1 MATVFEAI
9 LTNFKLLELSL
20 ALHEKSSI
28 NKLPLS
34 WREIELINAEKNQ
47 RLSIEDFKIIY
58 QLTPELFTITRYS
71 DIDSMTIQRNNSFS
85 TDITDKSKGINIV
98 DIRRE
103 YFRYIIHTSYIHY
116 TYII

>member
-1 MATVFEAI
+1 MTTEFEAI
-9 LTNFKLLELSL
+9 LSNFKLLELSL

-58 QLTPELFTITRYS
+58 QLTPDLFSITRYS
-71 DIDSMTIQRNNSFS
+71 DIDSMTIQRNNIFS
-85 TDITDKSKGINIV
+85 TDITDNSTEINIV

-103 YFRYIIHTSYIHY
+103 YFRYTMYI
-116 TYII
+116 